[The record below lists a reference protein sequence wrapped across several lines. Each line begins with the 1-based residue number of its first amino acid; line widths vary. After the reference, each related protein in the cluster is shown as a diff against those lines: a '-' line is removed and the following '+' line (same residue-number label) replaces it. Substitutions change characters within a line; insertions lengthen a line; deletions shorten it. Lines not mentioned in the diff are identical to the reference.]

1 MTSSRRTLYSL
12 ILVTIVGLCLSAC
25 GSKPTPPKAAPLR
38 APTSLLRAETPIAPN
53 LNVSIKTF
61 SNADTEGGRIG
72 RIYAPIREAEASYL
86 PIALRDTLIESG
98 YWGAVKVGPSN
109 DVAAELQVNAQ
120 IIASNALDLTLQVQV
135 TDSRGIVW
143 INQIYKEPAQ
153 TSAYLVDEKVR
164 EDPFQSLYNR
174 IANDILGVRQLM
186 PDAEANTI
194 MQAALLRYANALAPQ
209 AFAGYLTPDANGII
223 QVTGL
228 PAVDDTMYAR
238 VKKIRE
244 AEYRFTDLMDEH
256 FNVFHKRLQT
266 VYPYW
271 QTYSFELIDYNNDI
285 STDRSQRRSGSWAA
299 TEYAYRTYKEYK
311 MNEDELRELADSF
324 KAEIHPTISR
334 LEGSVIELTG
344 PLDAQYAQWR
354 EILRKLYVQER

>member
-1 MTSSRRTLYSL
+1 
-12 ILVTIVGLCLSAC
+12 VAV
-25 GSKPTPPKAAPLR
+25 R
-38 APTSLLRAETPIAPN
+38 APTALLRAETPIAPN
-53 LNVSIKTF
+53 LNISIMTF
-61 SNADTEGGRIG
+61 SNADTEGGRIS

-86 PIALRDTLIESG
+86 PIVLRDTLVETG
-98 YWGAVKVGPSN
+98 YWGAVKVSPSS
-109 DVAAELQVNAQ
+109 DVAAEIQVNAQ
-120 IIASNALDLTLQVQV
+120 ILSSNALDLALQVTV
-135 TDSRGIVW
+135 TDSRGVTW
-143 INQIYKEPAQ
+143 LDQTYQEPAQ
-153 TSAYLVDEKVR
+153 VSSYLVDEKVR

-174 IANDILGVRQLM
+174 VANDILKVRQQM
-186 PDAEANTI
+186 TTAEANTI
-194 MQAALLRYANALAPQ
+194 VQAALLRYANALAPE
-209 AFAGYLTPDANGII
+209 AFADYLSPDANGVI

-228 PAVDDTMYAR
+228 PAVNDKMYAR
-238 VKKIRE
+238 VIEIRE

-256 FNVFHKRLQT
+256 FAVFYKRLQT

-285 STDRSQRRSGSWAA
+285 NNDQRRGRSGSWAA
-299 TEYAYRTYKEYK
+299 TEDAYRTYKEYK

-354 EILRKLYVQER
+354 EILRKLYTQER